1 MSRAR
6 SAADRTERGERGGG
20 GGGDLAERRYTFGA
34 ISRAKRS
41 AIAGPPKPDMM

>member
-6 SAADRTERGERGGG
+6 SAGDRRERGERGGACP
-20 GGGDLAERRYTFGA
+20 LVEHRYTFGA